1 MRCASCE
8 LSLDVGQIEE
18 LGNRAGGTSP
28 LVGICS
34 SRQEAVDDIGGVAE
48 YRRAQ
53 RRLTVVV
60 GTLNVS
66 AMVEQQINHLGVA
79 VVGGKDEQ
87 RISPLI
93 GQIHRHTQLEQL
105 RKPGSIAVTG
115 VIETTAE
122 QLHRL
127 VVIGHLSTVAG
138 CASLGEIGRLTPTS
152 VGPPSPS
159 AAWVAVGR
167 QYGAP
172 AAQPCCSCSIDSCP
186 TPPSV
191 PTWPH

>member
-1 MRCASCE
+1 MRCAGCE

-34 SRQEAVDDIGGVAE
+34 SRQQAVDDIGGAAE

-60 GTLNVS
+60 GTLNVG

-87 RISPLI
+87 RVSPLI

-105 RKPGSIAVTG
+105 RKPGSIAVTS

-138 CASLGEIGRLTPTS
+138 CDL
-152 VGPPSPS
+152 
-159 AAWVAVGR
+159 
-167 QYGAP
+167 
-172 AAQPCCSCSIDSCP
+172 
-186 TPPSV
+186 
-191 PTWPH
+191 